1 MIIKFQNIFKAWNSN
16 DWCLAYIL
24 FFSIIYMP
32 LVPIG
37 FAFWI
42 LTFWKYFEK
51 KEYKISTGIEIY
63 FLSYYLLLAI
73 GLLWT
78 SDLDTGL
85 FKMENKLTFLLF
97 PILFYFSRF
106 TLSKT
111 KILNILLFSLC
122 FSLILHEVIAIF
134 RSIYHI
140 ENNHWGYF
148 KDSLFTLFM
157 HRGYYALYLVIGSLI
172 CHSKIYDKKNKAMY
186 IILFIFLSVGVIQT
200 YSKAGVLSL
209 LIFNL
214 ILLLFTVGR
223 KKIWKTGLFISFGF
237 ISLFIILMSFDSN
250 LINRFKQIPI
260 STSQIKLEN
269 NNSSESNQARILMW
283 SASIKSMKKGS
294 ILGYGTGDD
303 IAILKE
309 QNESN
314 FNRKM
319 ADKEMNSHNQFFT
332 TALQLGIPG
341 LIILL
346 AAFLSS
352 WIKFFRE
359 KDILALLISFCFFS
373 NFLIESMLERQA
385 GVVLFCVLTLCL
397 SLNKNHLLIKK
408 NNNTDPM
415 RAS

>member
-1 MIIKFQNIFKAWNSN
+1 
-16 DWCLAYIL
+16 
-24 FFSIIYMP
+24 
-32 LVPIG
+32 
-37 FAFWI
+37 
-42 LTFWKYFEK
+42 
-51 KEYKISTGIEIY
+51 
-63 FLSYYLLLAI
+63 LSYYLLLAI

-111 KILNILLFSLC
+111 KILNILLFSLF
-122 FSLILHEVIAIF
+122 FSLILYEVIAIF

>member
-122 FSLILHEVIAIF
+122 FSLILYEVIAIF

>member
-78 SDLDTGL
+78 SDLDAGL

>member
-1 MIIKFQNIFKAWNSN
+1 
-16 DWCLAYIL
+16 
-24 FFSIIYMP
+24 
-32 LVPIG
+32 
-37 FAFWI
+37 
-42 LTFWKYFEK
+42 
-51 KEYKISTGIEIY
+51 
-63 FLSYYLLLAI
+63 
-73 GLLWT
+73 
-78 SDLDTGL
+78 
-85 FKMENKLTFLLF
+85 
-97 PILFYFSRF
+97 
-106 TLSKT
+106 
-111 KILNILLFSLC
+111 
-122 FSLILHEVIAIF
+122 
-134 RSIYHI
+134 
-140 ENNHWGYF
+140 
-148 KDSLFTLFM
+148 
-157 HRGYYALYLVIGSLI
+157 
-172 CHSKIYDKKNKAMY
+172 MY